1 MHEGIDCERNLAF
14 HWSYFVYM
22 WSISQFFFKTFEV
35 YEDYLSKHS
44 HQVRAC
50 TSLSVRACA
59 CVYGCVIVCVCV
71 CQCIRVGMWAMKCF
85 STYETQTQVTAY
97 FVSNF
102 TLLESV
108 TLVVEIF
115 WLEQLLSFAK
125 QSAIQLN
132 WDMNTSAWH
141 YQLSFRNNRY
151 CVVEVLQ
158 QLLSG
163 FSLAKT

>member
-1 MHEGIDCERNLAF
+1 MKITSPSTLQ
-14 HWSYFVYM
+14 M
-22 WSISQFFFKTFEV
+22 
-35 YEDYLSKHS
+35 
-44 HQVRAC
+44 RAC
-50 TSLSVRACA
+50 AYVCLRLRACVSARA
-59 CVYGCVIVCVCV
+59 CVYGCV
-71 CQCIRVGMWAMKCF
+71 CQCIRVRMWVMKCF

-108 TLVVEIF
+108 TLAVEIF

-151 CVVEVLQ
+151 CFVEVLQ